1 MERKEKE
8 MFWRKCEAG
17 NVWEGDSLTP
27 QEKALEP
34 IKVNGKVID
43 LKLLDRILSIFDQ
56 RITVG
61 EVRKVLRFLGGIP

>member
-1 MERKEKE
+1 M
-8 MFWRKCEAG
+8 
-17 NVWEGDSLTP
+17 TP